1 MKNLLQVLL
10 VCVKWFLK
18 EYKVLVI
25 ILAVLMFLIFMS
37 ACKNL
42 DSLIKTEQ
50 QKETNVSLLQ
60 IRRSELCDIEKD
72 LRRVVADVS
81 LSVRGFQ
88 IMLSVVAV

>member
-1 MKNLLQVLL
+1 MKNLLRLIL
-10 VCVKWFLK
+10 ACVKWFLK

-25 ILAVLMFLIFMS
+25 IIVVLMFLTFMS

-60 IRRSELCDIEKD
+60 IRRSELCVTEKD
-72 LRRVVADVS
+72 SRNVVAAVS
-81 LSVRGFQ
+81 LSVREFQ